1 MNKLNA
7 DLYSVHLFLR
17 SYEAISSYLF
27 KNLHTKKDSIITVC
41 HLIYFFPNGN
51 KQDTDKVFKK
61 TKKNESVIAT
71 SNNTVQTALER
82 WNAAH

>member
-1 MNKLNA
+1 MLT
-7 DLYSVHLFLR
+7 YIQFTYFYVPMRPYHP
-17 SYEAISSYLF
+17 IYL
-27 KNLHTKKDSIITVC
+27 KIYIPKKTIITVC
-41 HLIYFFPNGN
+41 HLIYFFPIGN
-51 KQDTDKVFKK
+51 KQETDKVFKK